1 MTAFVSVVVP
11 TFNRPAALASCLDA
25 LARQDYPADRYE
37 MIVVD
42 DGSAP
47 TEAAAIAET
56 ATRHRVRLVRQ
67 ENRGPAA
74 ARNAGVREA
83 HGAYIA
89 FTDDDCMPAPGWLA
103 ALAAAAAPDRA
114 LGGRTLNAVAGNA
127 WAEAT
132 QLLIDY
138 LHEYYADRE
147 DAFFTSN
154 NLMMPRDRLLA
165 IGGFDDTIPHAGA
178 EDREVCARWRD
189 RGGELRHV
197 REAIV

>member
-89 FTDDDCMPAPGWLA
+89 FTDDDCMPAPGWKLNAFRPEGIVSIMSLLTTRSCA
-103 ALAAAAAPDRA
+103 ALDTSTTGVSPLTVMVSAREPMRISI
-114 LGGRTLNAVAGNA
+114 LTVAVN
-127 WAEAT
+127 EPV
-132 QLLIDY
+132 
-138 LHEYYADRE
+138 
-147 DAFFTSN
+147 S
-154 NLMMPRDRLLA
+154 
-165 IGGFDDTIPHAGA
+165 
-178 EDREVCARWRD
+178 
-189 RGGELRHV
+189 
-197 REAIV
+197 